1 MAGLTNEQLQDSA
14 ATLRL
19 VDDLVAELARTP
31 DVEQLNAGLT
41 RMVERLHE
49 QSSDARNIERAFVRM
64 YAELQRILY
73 QVRQSRGLLEESA
86 LSHLETTSA
95 KLQEVSSTTEH
106 AATNMLDGVDRA
118 LATVDRIEEDA
129 DDEEA
134 FQSLREELYAL
145 VVALQFQDISSQ
157 QLEHACAIIAD
168 LEGQLRR
175 VVQLFAMSVFGD
187 GESESNGS
195 NPFQQHPAGAFDP
208 AASAEDAANRQAV
221 ADDIFK
227 AG

>member
-1 MAGLTNEQLQDSA
+1 VAGLTNEHLQDSA

-19 VDDLVAELARTP
+19 VDDLVAELASLP
-31 DVEQLNAGLT
+31 DEEGMNAGLL
-41 RMVERLHE
+41 RMLERLAEH
-49 QSSDARNIERAFVRM
+49 QSESRSVERAFVRM

-73 QVRQSRGLLEESA
+73 KVRQSRGLLEEAA
-86 LSHLETTSA
+86 LTHLETTTA

-118 LATVDRIEEDA
+118 LVLVDKVENEPDP
-129 DDEEA
+129 EA

-157 QLEHACAIIAD
+157 QLEHASAIIAD

-175 VVQLFAMSVFGD
+175 VVRIFALSVFNDEGD
-187 GESESNGS
+187 DGRPKGDNG
-195 NPFQQHPAGAFDP
+195 FKHPMGAFDP
-208 AASAEDAANRQAV
+208 AASTQDAATRQAV

-227 AG
+227 VG